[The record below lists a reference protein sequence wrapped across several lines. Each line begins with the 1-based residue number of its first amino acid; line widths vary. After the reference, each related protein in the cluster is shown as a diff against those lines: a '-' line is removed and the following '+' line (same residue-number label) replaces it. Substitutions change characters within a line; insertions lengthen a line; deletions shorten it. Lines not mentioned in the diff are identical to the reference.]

1 MKTFELTYEDLFK
14 EKSDKI
20 YFLVYFSSYQGSSWG
35 VGLPFLKKYFLN
47 YNYDSKLI
55 SYYNNDLANI
65 KYEKDSESGSSLKK
79 VVIIIVLIIFITI
92 IGYFCGKRYI
102 SLRMKQKI
110 SARELENDFRKQISE
125 SEYKPPS
132 NEKENSKYRLI

>member
-1 MKTFELTYEDLFK
+1 M
-14 EKSDKI
+14 
-20 YFLVYFSSYQGSSWG
+20 
-35 VGLPFLKKYFLN
+35 KKYFLN

-55 SYYNNDLANI
+55 SYYNNDLANV
-65 KYEKDSESGSSLKK
+65 KYEKDSDSGNGLKK

-102 SLRMKQKI
+102 SLRMKQKLN
-110 SARELENDFRKQISE
+110 ARELENDFRKKINE

-132 NEKENSKYRLI
+132 NEKANSKYHLI